1 MATQIASDWTKG
13 THCGY
18 EAYYQSRI
26 DADGKTLGDVIV
38 YRSVREN
45 KWVRIYLPV
54 GKDVPETHSIWSSLQ
69 AAMDA

>member
-1 MATQIASDWTKG
+1 MSTQTNDWIKG

-38 YRSVREN
+38 YRSPRDN
-45 KWVRIYLPV
+45 HWVRIYLPT
-54 GKDVPETHSIWSSLQ
+54 GADVPETKSVWTILQ
-69 AAMDA
+69 AALDA